1 MSKVFL
7 RRVILRTLA
16 TSVAAVTVGSLPGQA
31 YAADPAN
38 AVTLKTTF
46 VTASYFGL
54 GSYGALGGI
63 SGSGYWD
70 TGSTVGNSGDYI
82 EFPTVDIAQRSSDAR
97 TTCDAKEGKPDAAG
111 NPIIFS
117 TGNKIEPQND
127 FSAAGEMGLTLNRTY
142 NFYWDGIGIFGNKWL
157 SSFDYK
163 LLIASTDPDSPC
175 YAVPGTS
182 PYCDATNQPIWAQRV
197 DGRKI
202 KFNYVGGSPKKW
214 VEDKASPV
222 ASIVLNPNGSY
233 TLNSEE
239 RTVET
244 YDSSGFPFTI
254 MNEHGVGWTFT
265 WSANHLLSKVAHNSG
280 RSVSFTWIGTK
291 LTAVTD
297 PAGNIFQ
304 YSYQEYF
311 TSRTGVG
318 RNVLSRVIMPGVSSP
333 STTGGTPAVTMDFA
347 YGDYPGDVPL
357 IGIKFN
363 GSQYAQFGYDAN
375 GMANLTSH
383 ANNVEKYTFAYS
395 MAQASRG

>member
-54 GSYGALGGI
+54 GSYGAPGGI

-142 NFYWDGIGIFGNKWL
+142 NFYWDGIGIFGNK
-157 SSFDYK
+157 
-163 LLIASTDPDSPC
+163 
-175 YAVPGTS
+175 
-182 PYCDATNQPIWAQRV
+182 
-197 DGRKI
+197 
-202 KFNYVGGSPKKW
+202 
-214 VEDKASPV
+214 
-222 ASIVLNPNGSY
+222 
-233 TLNSEE
+233 
-239 RTVET
+239 
-244 YDSSGFPFTI
+244 
-254 MNEHGVGWTFT
+254 
-265 WSANHLLSKVAHNSG
+265 
-280 RSVSFTWIGTK
+280 
-291 LTAVTD
+291 
-297 PAGNIFQ
+297 
-304 YSYQEYF
+304 
-311 TSRTGVG
+311 
-318 RNVLSRVIMPGVSSP
+318 
-333 STTGGTPAVTMDFA
+333 
-347 YGDYPGDVPL
+347 
-357 IGIKFN
+357 
-363 GSQYAQFGYDAN
+363 
-375 GMANLTSH
+375 MA
-383 ANNVEKYTFAYS
+383 
-395 MAQASRG
+395 